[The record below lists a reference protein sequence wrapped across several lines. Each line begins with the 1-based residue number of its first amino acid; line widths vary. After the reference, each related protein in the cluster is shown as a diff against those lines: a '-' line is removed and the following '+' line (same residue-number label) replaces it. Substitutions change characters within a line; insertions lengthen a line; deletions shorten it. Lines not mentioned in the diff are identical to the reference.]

1 MAESNNLLK
10 EKAQLL
16 ERIRGIQAEQGKEAA
31 KLDGAYQI
39 AASRLKEIVKI
50 IKASEVA
57 QENVANSVDE
67 MVTGAQSLGS
77 VYSRIK
83 TQQLEQADISAN
95 IANSLQGRIDSNS
108 KLSNQNA
115 TAQQQASSILTA
127 YGDQASI
134 AREMSQLTSED
145 VEQKAKLQSD
155 FDAMGQLIQE
165 ELDSMDK
172 RLAVTKDFMHRLQ

>member
-108 KLSNQNA
+108 KLSLKVLVSLSKKDNFENRLEIISEQTLIDNDNVEKLI
-115 TAQQQASSILTA
+115 SESIN
-127 YGDQASI
+127 
-134 AREMSQLTSED
+134 
-145 VEQKAKLQSD
+145 
-155 FDAMGQLIQE
+155 
-165 ELDSMDK
+165 
-172 RLAVTKDFMHRLQ
+172 